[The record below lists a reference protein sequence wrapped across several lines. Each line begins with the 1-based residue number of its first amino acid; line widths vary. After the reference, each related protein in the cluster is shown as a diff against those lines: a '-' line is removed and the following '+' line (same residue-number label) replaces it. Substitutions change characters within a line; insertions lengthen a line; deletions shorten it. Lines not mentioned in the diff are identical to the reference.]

1 MTKIREVTSYLESL
15 APLSSQETYDNCG
28 LIVGDP
34 NVEVNGVLLSLD
46 CIEKTVEE
54 AVELGCNLIIAHH
67 PIVFKGLKKINGSD
81 YIQRTVI
88 KAIKNDIAIYAIHT
102 NLDNYRFGV
111 NYEIGSRLG
120 LKNLRILSPKS
131 NILNKITCFVPN
143 DHLES
148 VSKAM
153 FDAGAG
159 TIGDYSNCGFSSEG
173 VGTFLPNEN
182 AKPFEGENG
191 KLSKVTE
198 TRFEVVC
205 SRHTTEAVISAM
217 IAAHPYEEVAYDIS
231 ATVNSNPYQGSGMVG
246 ELEKEVDETEF
257 LNFVKKEFKCGV
269 IRHTDLMGE
278 PIKKVAFCGGA
289 GSFLLNQAK
298 KSKADIFIT
307 GDYKYHE
314 FFDAEGKIVI
324 ADIGHFESEQFTSK
338 RIASILK
345 NKFTTFA
352 LHLTVVNTNPINYF

>member
-1 MTKIREVTSYLESL
+1 
-15 APLSSQETYDNCG
+15 
-28 LIVGDP
+28 
-34 NVEVNGVLLSLD
+34 
-46 CIEKTVEE
+46 
-54 AVELGCNLIIAHH
+54 
-67 PIVFKGLKKINGSD
+67 
-81 YIQRTVI
+81 TVI

-111 NYEIGSRLG
+111 NYEIGMRLG
-120 LKNLRILSPKS
+120 LKNLKILSPKS
-131 NILNKITCFVPN
+131 NVLNKISCFVPN
-143 DHLES
+143 DHLEV

-159 TIGDYSNCGFSSEG
+159 TVGDYSNCGFFSEG

-182 AKPFEGENG
+182 AKPYIGESK
-191 KLSKVTE
+191 KLNKISE
-198 TRFEVVC
+198 SRFEVIC
-205 SRHTTEAVISAM
+205 SSHVTGTVISAM
-217 IAAHPYEEVAYDIS
+217 ISAHPYEEVAYDIITS
-231 ATVNSNPYQGSGMVG
+231 ANLNPYEGSGMVG
-246 ELEKEVDETEF
+246 ELENEVDEIEF

-269 IRHTDLMGE
+269 IRHTELIGT

-289 GSFLLNQAK
+289 GSFLLNEAK

-314 FFDAEGKIVI
+314 FFDAEGQIVI
-324 ADIGHFESEQFTSK
+324 ADIGHFESEQFTSD

-352 LHLTVVNTNPINYF
+352 LHLTVVITNPINYF

>member
-1 MTKIREVTSYLESL
+1 MTQIKEVTSYLESL
-15 APLSSQETYDNCG
+15 APLSSQESYDNCG

-34 NVEVNGVLLSLD
+34 TAEVSGVLLSLD
-46 CIEKTVEE
+46 CIEKTIEE
-54 AVELGCNLIIAHH
+54 AIELGCNLVIAHH

-111 NYEIGSRLG
+111 NYEIGARLG
-120 LKNLRILSPKS
+120 LKNLRILLPKS
-131 NILNKITCFVPN
+131 NVLNTITCFVPN
-143 DHLES
+143 DYLES

-153 FDAGAG
+153 FNSGAGA
-159 TIGDYSNCGFSSEG
+159 IGDYSKVGFSNKG
-173 VGTFLPNEN
+173 AGTFLPNEN
-182 AKPFEGENG
+182 SKPFEGENG
-191 KLSKVTE
+191 KLSEVTE

-205 SRHTTEAVISAM
+205 SSHVTGSVISAM
-217 IAAHPYEEVAYDIS
+217 ISAHPYEEVAYNIS
-231 ATVNSNPYQGSGMVG
+231 ASVDLNPYEGSGMIG
-246 ELEKEVDETEF
+246 ELEKEADESEF

-269 IRHTDLMGE
+269 IRHTDLMGK

-289 GSFLLNQAK
+289 GSFLLDQAK
-298 KSKADIFIT
+298 KFKADIFIT

-314 FFDAEGKIVI
+314 FFDAEGQIVI
-324 ADIGHFESEQFTSK
+324 ADIGHFESEQFTSN

-345 NKFTTFA
+345 DKFTTFA